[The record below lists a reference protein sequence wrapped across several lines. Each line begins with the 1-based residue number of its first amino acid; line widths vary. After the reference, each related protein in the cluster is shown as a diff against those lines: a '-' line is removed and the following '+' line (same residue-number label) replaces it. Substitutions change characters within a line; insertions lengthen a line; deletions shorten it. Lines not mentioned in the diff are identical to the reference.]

1 MPTTQ
6 VKMNQ
11 AAQQEYDPLASVS
24 IMDQLRSATSG
35 SAAPRKLWVIGDLPV
50 TKQFQTLGV
59 LMVMFLVF
67 AALMMFLDS
76 RQSGQSAAA
85 SATATEMQMLSQ
97 RLARG
102 SALAAQGQA
111 TAFAAVKDSRDRFKA
126 DLDALVNGGTV
137 RGVSLDVTQDDGRD
151 QAAEP
156 SQGELGTRGRRRG
169 SPARQRDEPDHAGQ
183 GSRDAEFRQQRAAG
197 TGAAGRAA
205 DRPKRR
211 DACAK
216 STTRTSSP
224 CCRSAS
230 RRTPI
235 HWRRPTKSTRR
246 SRSCWART
254 PARSATS

>member
-1 MPTTQ
+1 MALKMPALFGSERKKPSDIEFDMPTTQ

-11 AAQQEYDPLASVS
+11 ASQQEYDPLASVS

-59 LMVMFLVF
+59 LTVMFLVF
-67 AALMMFLDS
+67 AALMMFLDN
-76 RQSGQSAAA
+76 RQTGQSAAA

-102 SALAAQGQA
+102 SALAAQGQP

-137 RGVSLDVTQDDGRD
+137 RGVSLDVTQDAARV

-156 SQGELGTRGRRRG
+156 SHGRVG
-169 SPARQRDEPDHAGQ
+169 DAWMSPRI
-183 GSRDAEFRQQRAAG
+183 
-197 TGAAGRAA
+197 
-205 DRPKRR
+205 
-211 DACAK
+211 AC
-216 STTRTSSP
+216 SP
-224 CCRSAS
+224 
-230 RRTPI
+230 
-235 HWRRPTKSTRR
+235 TRR
-246 SRSCWART
+246 A
-254 PARSATS
+254 